1 MEHGAMGH
9 GSMGHGATG
18 DAQQMN
24 HGSMPGMPMNHG
36 SMTGMEASP
45 EAKNLEG
52 SVGVPWKQVV
62 ADQIPGYQ
70 IYFRGV
76 FRPLLLVL

>member
-1 MEHGAMGH
+1 VFSTFPARTALYSAGFGLSYTPQAWV
-9 GSMGHGATG
+9 TF
-18 DAQQMN
+18 
-24 HGSMPGMPMNHG
+24 
-36 SMTGMEASP
+36 
-45 EAKNLEG
+45 EG